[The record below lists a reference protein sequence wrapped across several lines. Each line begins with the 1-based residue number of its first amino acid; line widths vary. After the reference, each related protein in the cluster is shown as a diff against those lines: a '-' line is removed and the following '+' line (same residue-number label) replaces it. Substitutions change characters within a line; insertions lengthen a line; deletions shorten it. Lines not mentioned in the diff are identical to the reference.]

1 MLEVAL
7 VYNSYKQMK
16 ELHHDLDTNLQQKRN

>member
-7 VYNSYKQMK
+7 VYKSYKQMK
-16 ELHHDLDTNLQQKRN
+16 ELHHDLDKNLQQKWN